1 MNTTPESCS
10 CVALRQAARHLTRL
24 YDEALAPAGI
34 GVNQYSITAML
45 ERHGPQ
51 NLQAL
56 ADRLV
61 MDRSTLGHLLK
72 PLTARAWVEVGIAS
86 ADRRQR
92 LIALT
97 AAGKAVNALAR
108 PLWATV
114 EQRFAQAFGVDE
126 AVALRQT
133 LKHVALIE
141 LADAAP

>member
-1 MNTTPESCS
+1 MDTTPDSCS
-10 CVALRQAARHLTRL
+10 CVALRKAARHLTRL

-34 GVNQYSITAML
+34 GVNQYSITTML

-72 PLTARAWVEVGIAS
+72 PLTARDWVAVGVAS
-86 ADRRQR
+86 PDRRQR

-97 AAGKAVNALAR
+97 AAGRAMNALAR
-108 PLWATV
+108 PLWAAV
-114 EQRFAQAFGVDE
+114 EQRFARSFGAEE
-126 AVALRQT
+126 ALALRQT
-133 LKHVALIE
+133 LKRVALIE
-141 LADAAP
+141 LGGDAA

>member
-34 GVNQYSITAML
+34 GVNQYSITATL

-51 NLQAL
+51 HLQAL
-56 ADRLV
+56 ADRLT

-72 PLTARAWVEVGIAS
+72 PLTARAWVEVGVAS
-86 ADRRQR
+86 TDRRHR

-97 AAGKAVNALAR
+97 SEGKAINARAR
-108 PLWATV
+108 PLWAEV
-114 EQRFAQAFGVDE
+114 EQRFARAFGAEE

-133 LKHVALIE
+133 LKHVALID
-141 LADAAP
+141 LAGGSP